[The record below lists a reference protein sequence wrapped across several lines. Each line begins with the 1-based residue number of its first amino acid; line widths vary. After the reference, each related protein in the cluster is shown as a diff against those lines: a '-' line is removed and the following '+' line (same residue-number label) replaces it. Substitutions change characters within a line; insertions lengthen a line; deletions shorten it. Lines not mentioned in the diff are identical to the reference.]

1 MLNKN
6 FVKED
11 IINILSKKTGFT
23 KNLSKKL
30 VNDLID
36 ILIQCIKS
44 GSLNLKTIGSFKTI
58 FKKQRIGRNPKTNQ
72 NYIISS
78 RKSVIFT
85 ASRKI
90 LESINING

>member
-36 ILIQCIKS
+36 ILIQCIKN
-44 GSLNLKTIGSFKTI
+44 GNLNLKAIGSFKTI

-78 RKSVIFT
+78 RKSVTFT
-85 ASRKI
+85 ASKKI

>member
-11 IINILSKKTGFT
+11 IINIISKKTGFT

-30 VNDLID
+30 VNDIID
-36 ILIQCIKS
+36 ILLLSIKN
-44 GSLNLKTIGSFKTI
+44 GSLNLKNIGSFKTI

-78 RKSVIFT
+78 RKSVVFT
-85 ASRKI
+85 ASKKI

>member
-44 GSLNLKTIGSFKTI
+44 GSLNLKTIGSLKTI